1 MSAGTEKILG
11 SRINFTGVLEKYIA
25 SLAIFIS
32 SLAIYISRHAIY
44 ISSLAIYFYRLFGEN
59 IMRADEFM
67 SGLKEN
73 CAARAEMKTPL
84 PACEMQ
90 GEASVWYVAFYA
102 CLGKSSE
109 LSP

>member
-32 SLAIYISRHAIY
+32 SLAIFISRHAIY

-59 IMRADEFM
+59 IMRADEFVT
-67 SGLKEN
+67 GLKEN

-84 PACEMQ
+84 PAC
-90 GEASVWYVAFYA
+90 
-102 CLGKSSE
+102 
-109 LSP
+109 